1 MPDNR
6 RKPRKQPNHVIE
18 IHDILSGSIL
28 GQLANITTEGLMLIG
43 PEPIP
48 PGTLY
53 QLRMPLLEPTNGIS
67 AIDFG
72 VESLWHQSAG
82 NSDRHWTGFQI
93 IDISPE
99 NSAAIENIS
108 QGWKEI

>member
-6 RKPRKQPNHVIE
+6 RTPRKNPDQAIE
-18 IHDILSGSIL
+18 IHDINSGHIL
-28 GQLANITTEGLMLIG
+28 GQLVNITIEGLMLIG
-43 PEPIP
+43 PEAIP

-53 QLRMPLLEPTNGIS
+53 QLHMPLPDPTNGIS

-82 NSDRHWTGFQI
+82 NSNRYWTGFQI

-99 NSAAIENIS
+99 NSAAVESIS
-108 QGWKEI
+108 EGWKET